1 MLHVLCS
8 TWLVRHKHN
17 EYLRTQNHHLFFEKE
32 VEILA
37 FASIILCKKILQMN
51 TLINPK
57 SPPRIQHHTYKD
69 DEGVAMI
76 MVVCLDLGLMHVI

>member
-1 MLHVLCS
+1 MNIYGPK
-8 TWLVRHKHN
+8 TIIF
-17 EYLRTQNHHLFFEKE
+17 FFEKE

-57 SPPRIQHHTYKD
+57 SPPGIQHHTYKV

-76 MVVCLDLGLMHVI
+76 RVVCLDLGLMHVI